1 MAFLTGRQ
9 SKLAKLLEAAIRE
22 QLVVEVELAN
32 GEVLYGTVHGYEFS
46 AHQFIVTVE
55 TPKNMVVV
63 NFHYVVKMRV
73 QHKTSLNVAPQSTQ

>member
-9 SKLAKLLEAAIRE
+9 SKLAKLLEIAIRE

-32 GEVLYGTVHGYEFS
+32 GEILYGTVHGYEFS
-46 AHQFIVTVE
+46 THQFIVTIE

-63 NFHYVVKMRV
+63 NFRYAVKMRV